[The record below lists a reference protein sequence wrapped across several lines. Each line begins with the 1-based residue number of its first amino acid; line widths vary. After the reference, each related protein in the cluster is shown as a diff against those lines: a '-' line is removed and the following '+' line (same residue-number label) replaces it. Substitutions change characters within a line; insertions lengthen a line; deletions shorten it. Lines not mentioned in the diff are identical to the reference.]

1 VDKNILTIK
10 RLIWICF
17 WLLIVEGALRKWVIP
32 QLSVPLLLV
41 RDPLVILAYFLA
53 FRSRIFPN
61 HLFVR
66 ATLFLAFIFFPA
78 GLIATVFSDVSNVAV
93 VLFGLR
99 TDFLYLP
106 FIFLIPKVF
115 TIEDVI
121 KVGRYFLILSLPMA
135 ALMVLQFYASPDS
148 FLNRG
153 AGGEQSRQIVSALGR
168 IRPAGTFSFIVGPV
182 FFYSLVS
189 AFSLYGFFRR
199 GTYSTYLLVSAA
211 IGILIAMSV
220 GGSRSL
226 VLNCS
231 IVLAAYFLGS
241 VLRPR
246 MIGRS
251 FQLLSFLAVI
261 ALCLSLLP
269 FVNDGL
275 EVTGSRFE
283 VANRVE
289 DPVQRIFIAYTDTYS
304 SIDRIP
310 PLGIGLGL
318 GTNGG
323 AGLLGATGMFLLAE
337 NEWPRV
343 IRESGPFLGTAYIVL
358 RILLVFW
365 IGRMALRVAGQD
377 NLLPL
382 LLYSACF
389 QAILSGQFGQPTE
402 LGFATFAGGICL
414 AAMQVPLPQVTIT
427 DENSFNRQ
435 LSAR

>member
-17 WLLIVEGALRKWVIP
+17 WLLIFEGSLRKWVIP
-32 QLSVPLLLV
+32 QLSTPLLLV
-41 RDPLVILAYFLA
+41 RDPFVILAYYLA

-66 ATLFLAFIFFPA
+66 ATLVLAFVFFPA
-78 GLIATVFSDVSNVAV
+78 GLVATVFTDVSNVSV

-121 KVGRYFLILSLPMA
+121 KVGRFFLLLSLPMA

-153 AGGEQSRQIVSALGR
+153 AGGEQARQIVSALGK

-182 FFYSLVS
+182 FFYAIVT
-189 AFSLYGFFRR
+189 AFALYGFFRR
-199 GTYSTYLLVSAA
+199 GIYPTPLLVSAA
-211 IGILIAMSV
+211 TGTLIAMSV

-226 VLNCS
+226 VLSCA

-241 VLRPR
+241 ALRPR

-251 FQLLSFLAVI
+251 FQLLSFLVVA

-275 EVTGSRFE
+275 EVTGTRFE
-283 VANRVE
+283 AANNSE
-289 DPVQRIFIAYTDTYS
+289 NPLQRIFVSYTDTYN
-304 SIDRIP
+304 SIERIP

-323 AGLLGATGMFLLAE
+323 AGLLGASGIFLLAE

-343 IRESGPFLGTAYIVL
+343 VRESGPFLGTAYIIL
-358 RILLVFW
+358 RVLLVFW
-365 IGRMALRVAGQD
+365 MGRVSLRTASRD
-377 NLLPL
+377 NVLPL
-382 LLYSACF
+382 LLFSACF
-389 QAILSGQFGQPTE
+389 DGILSGQFGQPTA

-414 AAMQVPLPQVTIT
+414 AAMQIPPPQVVIT